1 MPKQRTDIYEV
12 QADLCKVFTSAIRIK
27 ILNLLK
33 DSEKTVTELVKLL
46 NLPKA
51 NVSQHLALMR
61 HKGLL
66 KSRREGTNIYYSITN
81 PKIVQACSMMR
92 EVLSDII
99 KARDGIHR
107 TI

>member
-1 MPKQRTDIYEV
+1 MPKQRKDIYEV
-12 QADLCKVFTSAIRIK
+12 QADLCKVFTSPIRIE

-33 DSEKTVTELVKLL
+33 DSEKTVTEIVELL
-46 NLPKA
+46 DLPKA

-61 HKGLL
+61 HKGIL

-99 KARDGIHR
+99 KARDDHS
-107 TI
+107 